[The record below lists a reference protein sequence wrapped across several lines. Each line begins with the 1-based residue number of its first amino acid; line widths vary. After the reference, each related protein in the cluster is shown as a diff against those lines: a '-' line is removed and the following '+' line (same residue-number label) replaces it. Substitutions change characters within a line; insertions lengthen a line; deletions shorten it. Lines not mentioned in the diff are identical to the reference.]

1 MLHRS
6 IMLHA
11 EDRIHALITRLRESA
26 APPERQALLDELT
39 EIEASVHEVAHS
51 VVDYQ
56 HVMDELDDNILVAD
70 KDEVVLYVND
80 AYIRHTGIA
89 PEQILGKR
97 ITELLETGTYFT
109 DPTVPEVI
117 RSRKKVMKLSSMFG
131 RPDSLGFVT
140 GVPIFDDAGEIQYVG
155 AYPPLRSC
163 GTTLSTLWRRSTIFR
178 GPQAMCKWC
187 RTAAASSPLRW

>member
-1 MLHRS
+1 M
-6 IMLHA
+6 
-11 EDRIHALITRLRESA
+11 
-26 APPERQALLDELT
+26 LDELT

-109 DPTVPEVI
+109 GSHRPRGNPEQEKGNEALQHV
-117 RSRKKVMKLSSMFG
+117 
-131 RPDSLGFVT
+131 RP
-140 GVPIFDDAGEIQYVG
+140 AG
-155 AYPPLRSC
+155 
-163 GTTLSTLWRRSTIFR
+163 
-178 GPQAMCKWC
+178 
-187 RTAAASSPLRW
+187 